1 MNFGGRTPE
10 AQAKAI
16 VDRALER
23 GVAFFDTANVYGDG
37 ESERLLGKALA
48 GRREQAKIATK
59 VGARRVGGAT
69 EGLSAARIVAAL
81 DESLERLKTDFVD
94 LYYLHVPDP
103 QTPLA
108 QTLDGVAQVL
118 ASGKVKAWGVS
129 NFASWQVLELFTLC
143 DGRGLPRPAVSQV
156 IYNLLVRQLDVEWF
170 AFARAHPIHTTVY
183 NPLAGGLLARA
194 AAAPSGSRIDKN
206 PLYRKRYGA
215 PVLVEA
221 AKKYAALAGDCGLD
235 PVAFSFAWLAGQ
247 GGVDSI
253 LSGPVTVAHL
263 DAALDGA
270 AKVLTPVVRKRV
282 DELAA
287 ELAGT
292 DARYAR

>member
-1 MNFGGRTPE
+1 VVVSF
-10 AQAKAI
+10 
-16 VDRALER
+16 
-23 GVAFFDTANVYGDG
+23 
-37 ESERLLGKALA
+37 
-48 GRREQAKIATK
+48 
-59 VGARRVGGAT
+59 
-69 EGLSAARIVAAL
+69 
-81 DESLERLKTDFVD
+81 DESLARLKTDFVD

-103 QTPLA
+103 KTPLT
-108 QTLDGVAQVL
+108 QTLEGVAQVL
-118 ASGKVKAWGVS
+118 ASGKAKAWGVS
-129 NFASWQVLELFTLC
+129 NFASWQVLELNALC
-143 DGRGLPRPAVSQV
+143 DAQKVARPAVSQV
-156 IYNLLVRQLDVEWF
+156 IYNLLIRQLEVEYF

-194 AAAPSGSRIDKN
+194 SSAPSGSRIDKN

-215 PVLVEA
+215 PALVAA
-221 AKKYAALAGDCGLD
+221 AKRYAALAADCGLD
-235 PVAFSFAWLAGQ
+235 PVSFSFAWLAGQ

-270 AKVLTPVVRKRV
+270 AKVLTPDVRVKI
-282 DELAA
+282 DELAT